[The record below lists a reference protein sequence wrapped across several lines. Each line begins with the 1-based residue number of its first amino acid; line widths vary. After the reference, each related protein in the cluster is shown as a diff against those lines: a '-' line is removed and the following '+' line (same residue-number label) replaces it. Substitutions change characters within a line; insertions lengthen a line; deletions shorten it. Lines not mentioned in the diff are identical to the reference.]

1 MKGKIR
7 VFCRLRP
14 PSEMERREGGCRPAA
29 EAADE
34 CSVALET
41 GRGRRTFDF
50 DRVFGP
56 DASQEAVF
64 EDTKVRGLPRGPS
77 PGPSHGPFGPR
88 RLEAESKRLNALGHP
103 RYTNAVLMAARFVN
117 EARWTTTPF
126 RSVPPSASSAPRSLK
141 VGRRSWGVLHPPG
154 WTGMR
159 RGDRGRL

>member
-126 RSVPPSASSAPRSLK
+126 RSAEREFCAAL
-141 VGRRSWGVLHPPG
+141 LEG
-154 WTGMR
+154 WTPFVGGFAPSR
-159 RGDRGRL
+159 VDGDEEGR